1 MTGGDEGNTME
12 VMDQDSAIRELL
24 RTSRVIAVVGLSNDE
39 DKPSNVVARYLMDK
53 GYKVIPVNPGQ
64 ETVLGQKSY
73 KSLDD
78 IDEKVDIVDIFMK
91 AEKVLPFVR
100 DALALSPS
108 AIWLQLGIVNEE
120 AKSLA
125 EGHKIMFVMDKCVKQ
140 EHARLL

>member
-1 MTGGDEGNTME
+1 MN
-12 VMDQDSAIRELL
+12 QDNAIKELL
-24 RTSRVIAVVGLSNDE
+24 RTSRVIAVVGLSADE

-64 ETVLGQKSY
+64 ETILGQKSY
-73 KSLDD
+73 KSLAD

-100 DALALSPS
+100 DAITLRPS

-120 AKSLA
+120 AKNVPDA
-125 EGHKIMFVMDKCVKQ
+125 EKIMFVMDKCVKQ
-140 EHARLL
+140 EHTRLLQRPR

>member
-1 MTGGDEGNTME
+1 MN
-12 VMDQDSAIRELL
+12 QDNAIKELL
-24 RTSRVIAVVGLSNDE
+24 RTSRVIAVVGLSADE

-64 ETVLGQKSY
+64 ETILGQKSY
-73 KSLDD
+73 KSLAD

-100 DALALSPS
+100 DAIRLRPS

-120 AKSLA
+120 AKSVA
-125 EGHKIMFVMDKCVKQ
+125 DADKVMFVMDKCVKQ
-140 EHARLL
+140 EHTRLLQRAS